1 MKIRHISK
9 VLIALLF
16 TTSCGDYLDVIPD
29 NIPTIDHA
37 FIDRISAQKFLATC
51 YSYLPNDET
60 APNNPAMVSGECWI
74 AKEGRGYFNFFES
87 DVWDMFRD
95 QGFQTV
101 GNPISNYWDGGA
113 NAKNLWIAIRDC
125 NIFLENIYKPQD
137 LTEGERAR
145 WIAEVTFLKAY

>member
-60 APNNPAMVSGECWI
+60 APNNPAMVSG
-74 AKEGRGYFNFFES
+74 
-87 DVWDMFRD
+87 
-95 QGFQTV
+95 
-101 GNPISNYWDGGA
+101 
-113 NAKNLWIAIRDC
+113 
-125 NIFLENIYKPQD
+125 
-137 LTEGERAR
+137 
-145 WIAEVTFLKAY
+145 